1 MARTK
6 RDRRAYSA
14 GEWGRNRVRVF
25 PDPKTGLFQIEW
37 RESGRRLTRS
47 LKHRDWR
54 RAKRQADEFAAG
66 FAKPEPNGKKEA
78 EPEPLTLERLFD
90 IYTDEVTPTKGKS
103 TQRRDRVA
111 TAMFLRFFGRDRR
124 PETLSQRD
132 WDRFIQARRSGRV
145 GPSGKPVGDRT
156 IEWDLTFLLAV
167 LNWAE
172 RSRDEEGRLLLDR
185 NPLRGLRKP
194 KEKNPTRVV
203 LSDEEYKALLGVS
216 RKVGWQFHVALVLA
230 HETGHRIG
238 AIRKLRWSDIDLEG
252 GVIRWRAKH
261 EKTGYEHRTPMTTEA
276 IAALEVAR
284 RMGKGVGDAPVLPTP
299 RDASKCLY
307 HTSAHRMWGRAER
320 LAGLKPKPRRGW
332 HSLRRKF
339 ASDLM
344 DQPLKVLCELGGWK
358 NARQCSSVI
367 STRTKDNSGRPWKAA
382 AQFAPEIPLS
392 GSQSAGIRPPMTAN
406 PNRHKQMSARRY
418 LHDNHLHPASP
429 EVSATLRS

>member
-6 RDRRAYSA
+6 RSRRAYSA

-37 RESGRRLTRS
+37 REDGRRLTRS

-66 FAKPEPNGKKEA
+66 FAKPEPNGNKEA

-90 IYTDEVTPTKGKS
+90 IYTEEVTPAKGES

-111 TAMFLRFFGRDRR
+111 TAMFLRFFGRGRR

-132 WDRFIQARRSGRV
+132 WDRFIRERRAGRV
-145 GPSGKPVGDRT
+145 GASGRPVGDRT

-172 RSRDEEGRLLLDR
+172 RSRDEEGRILLDR
-185 NPLRGLRKP
+185 NPLRGLKKP

-203 LSDEEYKALLGVS
+203 LSDEEYSALLRVS
-216 RKVGWQFHVALVLA
+216 RQVGWQFHVALVLA

-238 AIRKLRWSDIDLEG
+238 AIRKLRWADIDLEG
-252 GVIRWRAKH
+252 GVIQWRAEH
-261 EKTGYEHRTPMTTEA
+261 EKTGYEHRTPVTADA

-284 RMGKGVGDAPVLPTP
+284 QMGNRAEDAPVLHAP
-299 RDASKCLY
+299 RDASRCLY

-320 LAGLKPKPRRGW
+320 LAGLEPKHRRGW

-358 NARQCSSVI
+358 NARTVLQCYQHADEGQL
-367 STRTKDNSGRPWKAA
+367 RKAL
-382 AQFAPEIPLS
+382 ES
-392 GSQSAGIRPPMTAN
+392 
-406 PNRHKQMSARRY
+406 RR
-418 LHDNHLHPASP
+418 A
-429 EVSATLRS
+429 VRA